1 MLNVSGLNDTGKNVI
16 APNRKPQ
23 TPYDAIVKKVR
34 QQRAMAELKEIEAIQ
49 QKPKE
54 ERTFAENVK
63 LASYQL
69 DRTLAAL
76 DEIPT
81 VIYVA

>member
-1 MLNVSGLNDTGKNVI
+1 MFKEWQEDLIVEPFRQTQRQGQRPGSGSH
-16 APNRKPQ
+16 
-23 TPYDAIVKKVR
+23 R
-34 QQRAMAELKEIEAIQ
+34 QCPLSSSVPSE